1 MQQELK
7 LQDIGGFGEL
17 FEKANEHQATDIYI
31 LEGRLP
37 RLGRLKNYSPVK
49 QSSSSETSRGDIEEL
64 IGNTSSNGT
73 GNNGHESGQMI
84 NKEYAFAIE
93 GYGRYRVSVT
103 QSEEGM
109 GLAIRKLPYYIPALR
124 DIDRRNFLKGL
135 FGVFEG
141 KETKGLI
148 LHTGVTGSGKST
160 SIASEVDAIAR
171 NISGNILTFEQPIEY
186 HYTPT
191 KALIRQY
198 EIGTHVESYI
208 DGMKLALRNDISVV
222 VIGEVR
228 LHDEIK
234 ALVDIAMRGHLVFA
248 TLHTSN
254 ALNTLRFLDS
264 ISENKESWRQL
275 LGYSLRAI
283 VSQKLIWMKDH
294 GFVFIPEVFIPTDV
308 VRNKISRG
316 EFKDIREVFN
326 SHNLRDN
333 GSFTFDDTLSIL
345 CRERVISEA
354 DKQAIHNTEVAMG

>member
-7 LQDIGGFGEL
+7 LEDTGCFAEL
-17 FEKANEHQATDIYI
+17 FDKANEHQATDIYI

-37 RLGRLKNYSPVK
+37 RLGRLKNYSPVAGYR
-49 QSSSSETSRGDIEEL
+49 ETPRGDIEEL
-64 IGNTSSNGT
+64 IETAMSSNG
-73 GNNGHESGQMI
+73 GNGNGQCKFV
-84 NKEYAFAIE
+84 NKEFAFAIE
-93 GYGRYRVSVT
+93 GHGRYRISAT
-103 QSEEGM
+103 QSEEGV
-109 GLAIRKLPYYIPALR
+109 GLSIRKLPYYIPALR
-124 DIDRRNFLKGL
+124 DIDRRNFLKGIS
-135 FGVFEG
+135 GVFEG

-171 NISGNILTFEQPIEY
+171 NISGNILTFEAPIEY

-191 KALIRQY
+191 RALIRQY

-208 DGMKLALRNDISVV
+208 EGMKLALRNDISVV

-228 LHDEIK
+228 LHDEIR

-264 ISENKESWRQL
+264 ISDNKESWRQL
-275 LGYSLRAI
+275 LGYCLRAI
-283 VSQKLIWMKDH
+283 VSQKLIYMKDQ

-308 VRNKISRG
+308 MRNKISRG
-316 EFKDIREVFN
+316 EFKDIKEAFHSN
-326 SHNLRDN
+326 SLRDN
-333 GSFTFDDTLSIL
+333 GSFTFEDTLSIL
-345 CRERVISEA
+345 CRDRVISDA
-354 DKQAIHNTEVAMG
+354 DKQSIRNTEYAMG